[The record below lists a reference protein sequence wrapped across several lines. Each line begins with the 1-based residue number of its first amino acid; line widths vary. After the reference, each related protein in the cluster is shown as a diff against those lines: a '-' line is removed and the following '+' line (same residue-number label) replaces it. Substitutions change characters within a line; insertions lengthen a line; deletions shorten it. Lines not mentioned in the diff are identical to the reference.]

1 MKTLIENSPDAF
13 NQEVLALKTIMKEKP
28 NRYVTPLLVAM
39 EHGTNRSLM
48 FPWAEGN
55 LLQFWNSNDNGIR
68 QQPADLH
75 LVRWMAK
82 QFSGLASVITLVHGP
97 TKPVSEDT
105 TRSRNLQPVQT
116 QYGRHGDL
124 KPENI
129 LFFIGDEHDDDTD
142 KDVPGG
148 PRGILKV
155 ADFGLTAF
163 HSKNSERQRASRTA
177 RSKTHRAPEFD
188 GAEVTAS
195 ADLWSFGCILLEF
208 LVWYQ
213 RGMEGVDKFSRA
225 RSDEE
230 RVHNSEYTE
239 DKFFM
244 RATGAHPNFKVKE
257 IVVKVSGA
265 SVFSLPDFFKR
276 RVTDK
281 FQGNRQPSTRIQV
294 QRFQQ

>member
-1 MKTLIENSPDAF
+1 MQAVEANPNLQSTYFAMKTLLDGSPPAF
-13 NQEVLALKTIMKEKP
+13 KQEVEALKRIMENEQ
-28 NRYVTPLLVAM
+28 NRYVTRLLVAV

-55 LLQFWNSNDNGIR
+55 LLQFWRNNGNGLHQR
-68 QQPADLH
+68 PADLA
-75 LVRWMAK
+75 LIRWMAK
-82 QFSGLASVITLVHGP
+82 QFSGLASVIKLVHGP
-97 TKPVSEDT
+97 TKMVSQGT
-105 TRSRNLQPVQT
+105 NLSCTSPRT

-129 LFFIGDEHDDDTD
+129 LFFVGDEHDDDTD
-142 KDVPGG
+142 KSVPGG

-155 ADFGLTAF
+155 ADFGLAAF
-163 HSKNSERQRASRTA
+163 HTENSQRQRASRTA

-213 RGMEGVDKFSRA
+213 CGMEGVDKFSRA
-225 RSDEE
+225 RSKEE
-230 RVHNSEYTE
+230 SVESSEYTE

-244 RATGAHPNFKVKE
+244 REAGAHTNFKVKE
-257 IVVKVSGA
+257 TVVKVSTY
-265 SVFSLPDFFKR
+265 P
-276 RVTDK
+276 
-281 FQGNRQPSTRIQV
+281 I
-294 QRFQQ
+294 